1 MFSNKDFRVHV
12 TMSPKRGRDNI
23 DVDDEDG
30 DGEGGTKTIQIVK
43 IVERGKGEVICEMCS
58 FHMQRN

>member
-30 DGEGGTKTIQIVK
+30 DGEGETLLDKTTPHNA
-43 IVERGKGEVICEMCS
+43 CLL
-58 FHMQRN
+58 